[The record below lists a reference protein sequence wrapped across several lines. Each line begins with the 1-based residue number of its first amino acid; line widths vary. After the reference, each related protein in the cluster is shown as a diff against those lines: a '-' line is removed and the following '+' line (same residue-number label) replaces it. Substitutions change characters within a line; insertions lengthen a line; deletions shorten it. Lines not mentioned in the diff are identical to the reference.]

1 MSVPPYVVAAVT
13 TCASGYISD
22 KIQKRAIVAMISS
35 SIAVI
40 GFALLLGT
48 HNANTQYAGLFLA
61 AAGGYPLIPVVISW
75 GANNSG
81 GSLKKGIAAAI
92 IVSVGNAGGVMSSF
106 IYPATD
112 KPRYRKGHTIC
123 MAYNLMVFVLAG
135 IMWLY
140 LGSQN
145 RKKEERNAARDH
157 AWTAEERKELE
168 DAGDKVDWFK
178 YTI

>member
-40 GFALLLGT
+40 GFAL
-48 HNANTQYAGLFLA
+48 
-61 AAGGYPLIPVVISW
+61 LIPVVISW